1 MSHALTRAVI
11 EPTCRI
17 ETSQA
22 VALADI
28 GLGAPGRVD
37 YRPSG
42 WLDLRGILRRADV
55 SEDDVFLDLGSG
67 KGRVVLLAAR
77 YPFSRVVGVELSP
90 QLTEIAHRNVANCR
104 TKLRCGKVELV
115 NADAVDY
122 RIPDD
127 VSIVYMF
134 NPFRGAVFDAAIA
147 RLIESVDRHPRT
159 VRLIYRKPDDHDR
172 LMRTG
177 RFRLVRTIPGVR
189 MTRVYMVQPG
199 QSC

>member
-1 MSHALTRAVI
+1 VSHALTRAVI
-11 EPTCRI
+11 EPTCGI
-17 ETSQA
+17 DTSQP
-22 VALADI
+22 VELADI

-42 WLDLRGILRRADV
+42 WLDLGCILRRADV

-90 QLTEIAHRNVANCR
+90 QLTEIARRNVRNCR
-104 TKLRCGKVELV
+104 TRPRCGEIELV
-115 NADAVDY
+115 TADATAY

-134 NPFRGAVFDAAIA
+134 NPFRGPVFDAAIA
-147 RLIESVDRHPRT
+147 RLIESVDRRPRT

-189 MTRVYMVQPG
+189 MTRLYVL
-199 QSC
+199 